1 VHPILSRGRNL
12 ILYLASW
19 SPIVVFVTILLSR
32 DGSLSAVE
40 GEAIAIPMCTAYA
53 FVCLSSWYL
62 CKVTPL
68 KEANIGR
75 IAVTFGAAALFTT
88 TAWLLAIR
96 TWVLLLDSMSIFPG
110 LNDRYALQN
119 DRLFFVGIL
128 LFILASAVHYILL
141 MVEESRQIETRAL
154 ELQVLAREAE
164 LKTLR
169 AQIDPH
175 FLFNSLN
182 SISALTTQDALGAR
196 RMCQLLAD
204 FLRRSLQ
211 LGIKESIPFCDE
223 LKLAEGFLDI
233 EKVRFGERLGIDQQI
248 DPGCHSCRVPPLLI
262 QPLIENAVTHGIAP
276 MIDGGILKIRAARS
290 GSNLEIT
297 LENPF
302 DEESARHAGT
312 AVGLQNVR
320 DRVNRMFGDEG
331 RVDVQCGR
339 SRFTVTLRFPCVS

>member
-19 SPIVVFVTILLSR
+19 TPIVVFVTILLSR
-32 DGSLSAVE
+32 DGAISAVE
-40 GEAIAIPMCTAYA
+40 AEAIAFPMCAAYA

-62 CKVTPL
+62 CRVTPL
-68 KEANIGR
+68 REGNVGR
-75 IAVTFGAAALFTT
+75 IAATFGAASLVTT
-88 TAWLLAIR
+88 TAWLLVIR
-96 TWVLLLDSMSIFPG
+96 LWVLLLDSISIFPG
-110 LNDRYALQN
+110 LNDRYVNQN
-119 DRLFFVGIL
+119 DRLFFFGIL
-128 LFILASAVHYILL
+128 LFLLAAAVHYLLL
-141 MVEESRQIETRAL
+141 MVEESRQVEKQAL

-196 RMCQLLAD
+196 RMCLLLAD

-211 LGIKESIPFCDE
+211 LSAKERISFGDE
-223 LKLAEGFLDI
+223 LKLAESFLDI
-233 EKVRFGERLGIDQQI
+233 EKVRFGERLGVDQEI
-248 DPGCHSCRVPPLLI
+248 DPDCHSCMVPPLLI

-276 MIDGGILKIRAARS
+276 MIEGGTLKIHAGRS
-290 GSNLEIT
+290 GSSLEIV

-302 DEESARHAGT
+302 DENSSTRAGT
-312 AVGLQNVR
+312 GVGLNNVR
-320 DRVNRMFGDEG
+320 DRLKKMFGAEG
-331 RVDVQCGR
+331 RMDVQRAG
-339 SRFTVTLRFPCVS
+339 SRFRVKLRFPCVS